1 MAEMIAGAKPQLD
14 FYCFWRRAHNLGF
27 GPMQIWV
34 LGILGWLQM
43 LQSAELIYDWNKSDN
58 HNDT

>member
-1 MAEMIAGAKPQLD
+1 LQELSRSLIFIGFGGEPTI
-14 FYCFWRRAHNLGF
+14 WGLGL